1 MMPVATRARR
11 EIPWFGL
18 SPAVSRPEFISTE
31 ALMHFHRSAL
41 RACLALCLSL
51 PWLVGC
57 NRAATTAADAA
68 ADHDNAGADETTDA
82 AQATDR
88 QARETAPTAAKTY
101 TPTIVLKTTMGDV
114 TVKLDPQAAPR
125 TVNNFL
131 HYVESGLYNQTI
143 FHQVE
148 AGYVVLGGSYT
159 SDLVERPSR
168 YPIPNEAANGR
179 KNLRGTIAMARQIE
193 AIDSSTSQFFV
204 NLQDNPHLDHRGDSP
219 EEYGFC
225 VFGEVVEGMDV
236 LDKISTVEVA
246 ESDDF
251 KKLPVETVLIESA
264 YRTR

>member
-1 MMPVATRARR
+1 
-11 EIPWFGL
+11 
-18 SPAVSRPEFISTE
+18 
-31 ALMHFHRSAL
+31 MHFHRSAL

-51 PWLVGC
+51 PWLAGC
-57 NRAATTAADAA
+57 NRSATAPADA
-68 ADHDNAGADETTDA
+68 DHNDAGGDETADA
-82 AQATDR
+82 AQATGR
-88 QARETAPTAAKTY
+88 QAHETAPTETKTY
-101 TPTIVLKTTMGDV
+101 SPTIVLKTTLGDV
-114 TVKLDPQAAPR
+114 TVKLDPKAAPR

-179 KNLRGTIAMARQIE
+179 KNVRGTIAMARQIE

-204 NLQDNPHLDHRGDSP
+204 NLHDNPHLDHRGDSP

-246 ESDDF
+246 ARDDF
-251 KKLPVETVLIESA
+251 QKLPVETVLIESA

>member
-1 MMPVATRARR
+1 
-11 EIPWFGL
+11 
-18 SPAVSRPEFISTE
+18 
-31 ALMHFHRSAL
+31 MHFHRSAL

-51 PWLVGC
+51 PWLAGC
-57 NRAATTAADAA
+57 NRSATAPADAA
-68 ADHDNAGADETTDA
+68 ADHDDAGGDETADA
-82 AQATDR
+82 TQATGR
-88 QARETAPTAAKTY
+88 QAHETAPTETKTY
-101 TPTIVLKTTMGDV
+101 SPTIVLKTTMGDV
-114 TVKLDPQAAPR
+114 TVKLDPKAAPR

-179 KNLRGTIAMARQIE
+179 KNVRGTIAMARQIE

-204 NLQDNPHLDHRGDSP
+204 NLHDNPHLDHRGDSP

-246 ESDDF
+246 ERDDF
-251 KKLPVETVLIESA
+251 QKLPVETVLIESA

>member
-1 MMPVATRARR
+1 M
-11 EIPWFGL
+11 F
-18 SPAVSRPEFISTE
+18 S
-31 ALMHFHRSAL
+31 HCSAL
-41 RACLALCLSL
+41 NAIFALSL
-51 PWLVGC
+51 VWLTGC
-57 NRAATTAADAA
+57 NYFPSASSETTAARDDADDSNGGKTGHAKSAA
-68 ADHDNAGADETTDA
+68 AKEHDDKPSEPEAYF
-82 AQATDR
+82 
-88 QARETAPTAAKTY
+88 PTV
-101 TPTIVLKTTMGDV
+101 VLKTTMGEV

-131 HYVESGLYNQTI
+131 HYVENGLYNQTI

-148 AGYVVLGGSYT
+148 EGYVVLGGTYT
-159 SDLVERPSR
+159 AELVERPSR

-179 KNLRGTIAMARQIE
+179 KNVRGTIAMARQID

-236 LDKISTVEVA
+236 LEKISAVEVR
-246 ESDDF
+246 EKDDF
-251 KKLPVETVLIESA
+251 KKLPVETVLIETA